1 MRRMQVPETA
11 VHRHLPPRPYFPAN
25 QPKMFQNVHRL
36 FGVSSITKTLK
47 SLKNKDQRDD
57 AMKSIIYEAEM
68 RERFPVYGCSVI
80 ICQLR
85 LQLQYVID
93 EFKYVHSQLAV
104 HREQLK
110 KPQEQPWEIGNEM
123 PINVN
128 TNFMN
133 ESNGF
138 YDSLSNNLTAIQA
151 QINAFGFNDREI
163 LYQNYEAAP
172 FNASDDRASY
182 VETKDACHSRIVS
195 ESKANEQEDIR
206 QVGATKRKSPNAELD
221 EASLLELYCQSTDID
236 LHSIRFDFV
245 LQLDSTS

>member
-1 MRRMQVPETA
+1 MTVKGGTTPACAACKYQRRRCTA
-11 VHRHLPPRPYFPAN
+11 TCPLAPYFPAN

-85 LQLQYVID
+85 LQLQYAIE

-138 YDSLSNNLTAIQA
+138 YDEGENSGKTFMGLDSLSNNLTAIQA
-151 QINAFGFNDREI
+151 QIDAFGFNDREI

-172 FNASDDRASY
+172 FNGSDDRASY
-182 VETKDACHSRIVS
+182 VETKEACHSSS
-195 ESKANEQEDIR
+195 ESSLKDTTQLMEHVSQSELR
-206 QVGATKRKSPNAELD
+206 NA
-221 EASLLELYCQSTDID
+221 AA
-236 LHSIRFDFV
+236 DFT
-245 LQLDSTS
+245 LTTIN